1 MKRLWRQGLT
11 QFKNSS
17 CKEQKNIITVAEL
30 MGHSNDTW
38 HVGEG
43 GIRESVTKWHTG
55 EGRGLPKCHV
65 TFFNNTFLFWAVYS
79 QEKLIFWKV
88 KNITSHFFV
97 FWPAFLKEK
106 VNFMEI
112 QNVTSP
118 LGGSVTVSAND
129 AWSKRGQ
136 KVSRII
142 WMAP

>member
-38 HVGEG
+38 HVG
-43 GIRESVTKWHTG
+43 V
-55 EGRGLPKCHV
+55 
-65 TFFNNTFLFWAVYS
+65 FWAVYS

-142 WMAP
+142 WMAS